1 MPPRATHPSRP
12 DFRRPPAAPLR
23 LHVAYRPHAPSS
35 APPPCRPTTIVNS
48 NKATTV
54 RTRIRFHSF
63 NSDLPCLPDSASQ
76 PKREEA
82 WSELEERRVRVREA
96 SWARRRWRSGRNG
109 TGKSRRARYRTWPC
123 SSTRTAITPQA
134 ASASWSRSS
143 KNSSKNLSS
152 EGRGLTIDHQ
162 MDAGV
167 ERVDV
172 DKANNKL
179 TVVGTIKPSK
189 LREFL
194 ETKTGKKVKI
204 KFPKE
209 EKKAEKKEEK
219 EERPREEK
227 KTDNDVND
235 PRKSSD
241 DKKPKPIHQPPVSTL
256 VLKIRLHCD
265 GCIRPIKKNI
275 YKIKD
280 GGGRPHPTAEG
291 RRGAHR
297 LPLSDFTEMPAGVQ
311 EVTVDAAKDLVTVKG
326 TMDAKTLPA
335 VLKDKLKR
343 GVEVVPPK
351 KHAGGGG
358 GGSLAGEKE
367 MEEKWKKRDGEKE
380 KGREEKAK
388 EKKESWPTHVEVKLD
403 VHCDGCAL
411 KIRRFV
417 EKLEGVESVRVDAA
431 NNKLKA
437 IGKINPW
444 KLKEFLEAE
453 TKKKVELIFP
463 KEPPREEKK
472 EEKKEERPR
481 EEKKTDND
489 VNDPRKS
496 SDDKK
501 PKPIHQPPVSTLVL
515 KIRLHCDG
523 CIHRIKKNIYK
534 IKDGGGR
541 PHPTAEGRRGAHR
554 LPFSDFTEMPA
565 GVQEVTVDAA
575 KDLVTVKG
583 TMDAKTLPAV
593 LRDKLKRGV
602 EVVPPKKHAGGGGGG
617 EEKKDKG
624 GDGGGGEKKEEG
636 GGVGEK
642 KEKEGR
648 GGAEKEA
655 VATATT
661 TTVAEANTMDY
672 YRRYPAYGGYGYRVE
687 MVHAPQIFSDENPNA
702 CSIM

>member
-1 MPPRATHPSRP
+1 MEKWKKRDGEKQKS
-12 DFRRPPAAPLR
+12 PLSYVAVQ
-23 LHVAYRPHAPSS
+23 LHKDGHY
-35 APPPCRPTTIVNS
+35 
-48 NKATTV
+48 
-54 RTRIRFHSF
+54 
-63 NSDLPCLPDSASQ
+63 SASSI
-76 PKREEA
+76 RELVEK
-82 WSELEERRVRVREA
+82 LE
-96 SWARRRWRSGRNG
+96 
-109 TGKSRRARYRTWPC
+109 
-123 SSTRTAITPQA
+123 
-134 ASASWSRSS
+134 
-143 KNSSKNLSS
+143 
-152 EGRGLTIDHQ
+152 
-162 MDAGV
+162 GV